1 MKRGFPADGNVD
13 GRKKIRDRQIF
24 IDNSGVIG
32 TKEFVARCAQRF
44 KSHFGSKNEKRP
56 KPIAGL
62 EGVYSLKRLSEM
74 I

>member
-1 MKRGFPADGNVD
+1 LDHLSLAGPLTD
-13 GRKKIRDRQIF
+13 
-24 IDNSGVIG
+24 SGVIG
-32 TKEFVARCAQRF
+32 TKGFVARCAQRF
-44 KSHFGSKNEKRP
+44 KKHFASVNEKRP